1 MKKYILLVFILIT
14 SFQLLAQLEVKEGS
28 FKKSEGF
35 ININP
40 DIQSDDNDVL
50 YAVVKVKTENINDKQ
65 RHELSFEGNAATF
78 IEIEYKIGEVWV
90 YLSSKHATY
99 LKISHPDF
107 SSTEFWFPCDLE
119 PKQGYELILTNN
131 AKETNG
137 YGSLEITTNTITDAT
152 ISINGKIMS
161 YKTPHTFD
169 FFPAGTYDIVVSKEK
184 YKTTRRT
191 ITVKS
196 GEKMKIDIQ
205 MPVAF
210 GVLSINTKPTDAD
223 IYLDGKLCGQTPL
236 STKITAEKHKI
247 KILKDGYKS
256 LIFDDVIIK
265 EDESFIIDTVLIETF
280 DIKINTN
287 GRFDKLYVDGQYEGY
302 SPITRQLSPGT
313 HIIKIERGYRDDEVF
328 EKVIVIEPNGQK
340 VFNLILDSKL
350 NITTNREASIFVDNK
365 RIGNSPQSLDLPIG
379 NHHIKAIHNEKE
391 VDTIIDL
398 VQGEEYDLYLSI
410 PKSREDRTFRFD
422 LGVFAGLGFNMISG
436 SVSKKATTSFS
447 KGLYITAKI
456 HRLGIKIEYTGS
468 NYSCQEVY
476 YSHEYPQTSSVYAYE
491 YNYMFSTKS
500 IPIMIGY
507 ELDDGILFSIYLGPQ
522 INKCSSATYDIREH
536 IYNTILQG
544 RQSIKNYEKT
554 SCNLVG
560 EISVGYSFKHISV
573 SFLTFKFDITKAS
586 LINNNGTEIFHG
598 DLGYRSTVFAMQF
611 DYNF

>member
-236 STKITAEKHKI
+236 STNITAEKHKI

-302 SPITRQLSPGT
+302 SPITRLLSPGT

-422 LGVFAGLGFNMISG
+422 LGVFAGFGLKSMMLSECYDKNFIEFSIGAYATLKCEKIGLKIGVTSRKLNTSG
-436 SVSKKATTSFS
+436 YFYINESVPYDSEYHY
-447 KGLYITAKI
+447 L
-456 HRLGIKIEYTGS
+456 HRYF
-468 NYSCQEVY
+468 
-476 YSHEYPQTSSVYAYE
+476 H
-491 YNYMFSTKS
+491 FSTTN
-500 IPIMIGY
+500 IPIMFGY
-507 ELDDGILFSIYLGPQ
+507 ETDETNWIMFGAYIGPQ
-522 INKCSSATYDIREH
+522 INICNSATYDVSES
-536 IYNTILQG
+536 
-544 RQSIKNYEKT
+544 SISKNLIVPNYEKK
-554 SCNLVG
+554 SVNMCG
-560 EISVGYSFKHISV
+560 EINIGSCYKKFTITWFS
-573 SFLTFKFDITKAS
+573 LKFDLTREILLKDGATS
-586 LINNNGTEIFHG
+586 LIEG
-598 DLGYRSTVFAMQF
+598 DIGYRSFVFAMQF